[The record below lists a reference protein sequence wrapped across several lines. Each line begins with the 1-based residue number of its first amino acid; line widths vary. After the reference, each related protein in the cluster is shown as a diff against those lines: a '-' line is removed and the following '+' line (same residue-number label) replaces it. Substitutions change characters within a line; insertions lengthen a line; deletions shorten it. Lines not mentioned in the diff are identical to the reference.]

1 MLIGLGLGLGRM
13 SHCTSVETVM
23 IAHRLG
29 DFVVNPLQVEYTS
42 PSQFL
47 KASGY

>member
-1 MLIGLGLGLGRM
+1 MIGLGLGRM
-13 SHCTSVETVM
+13 SVKTVM

-29 DFVVNPLQVEYTS
+29 DLVVNILFKYT
-42 PSQFL
+42 PQPQFL